1 MYLFPLLQTL
11 MSRLVMSGNVEV
23 EYESGKLTQPAT
35 QVSNHDF
42 SSSSTPAGD
51 GWQIV
56 SASVRGT
63 AHERNDASNQDKF
76 SWWQPAGDM
85 TFAVLCVADGHGG
98 SEYTRSDTGARLAVE
113 QAQMLLVNEVLPRI
127 KDGSA
132 HEDLVQFKKQ
142 LEHQLPKDL
151 PNRWRDS
158 VNQHAADHPI
168 TENRSSDVSEQ
179 NSKENQETEP
189 EIFPEQRYG
198 ATILAAL
205 LTPDLHIYIQLGDGD
220 ILTLS
225 AEGEV
230 TRPPFDKDS
239 HLLAN
244 HTTSLCSKEAW
255 RFVRIH
261 FQPIVSKPPVLVML
275 ATDGYVNSF
284 AEDAAF
290 KQVAIDFCD
299 AIHHDG
305 PTHVASQLIGWLKET
320 SRAGSGDDI
329 SVVVATL
336 KDPLEQRKGA
346 AP

>member
-1 MYLFPLLQTL
+1 MALETGHN
-11 MSRLVMSGNVEV
+11 S
-23 EYESGKLTQPAT
+23 
-35 QVSNHDF
+35 
-42 SSSSTPAGD
+42 SSSSTSPAN

-56 SASVRGT
+56 SATVRGA
-63 AHERNDASNQDKF
+63 AHERNDAPNQDKF
-76 SWWQPAGDM
+76 SWWQAAGDM

-132 HEDLVQFKKQ
+132 REDMAQFKKQ
-142 LEHQLPKDL
+142 LAHQLPKDL
-151 PNRWRDS
+151 LNRWLNS
-158 VNQHAADHPI
+158 VSQHADDHPI
-168 TENRSSDVSEQ
+168 SGNGSSDS
-179 NSKENQETEP
+179 NAENPKKIQE
-189 EIFPEQRYG
+189 ISPEQRYG
-198 ATILAAL
+198 TTILAAL
-205 LTPDLHIYIQLGDGD
+205 LTPTLHLYIQLGDGD

-230 TRPPFDKDS
+230 TRPPFEKDG

-261 FQPIVSKPPVLVML
+261 FQPIVTKPPVLVML

-290 KQVAIDFCD
+290 KQVARDFCD

-305 PTHVASQLIGWLKET
+305 PAHVASQLIGWLKET
-320 SRAGSGDDI
+320 SHAGSGDDI
-329 SVVVATL
+329 SVVVATNKNQL
-336 KDPLEQRKGA
+336 G
-346 AP
+346 

>member
-1 MYLFPLLQTL
+1 MYPFRLLRILT
-11 MSRLVMSGNVEV
+11 SRWVMSGNVEA
-23 EYESGKLTQPAT
+23 ESECKKLTKRSPPET
-35 QVSNHDF
+35 EHNF
-42 SSSSTPAGD
+42 SSSSASAAD

-56 SASVRGT
+56 SATVRGAT
-63 AHERNDASNQDKF
+63 HERNDAPNQDKL

-127 KDGSA
+127 MDGSA
-132 HEDLVQFKKQ
+132 RENLAQFKKQ

-151 PNRWRDS
+151 LRRWRDS
-158 VNQHAADHPI
+158 VKQHASDYPI
-168 TENRSSDVSEQ
+168 TENRSSDLSEQ
-179 NSKENQETEP
+179 DSKEDLETEP
-189 EIFPEQRYG
+189 EIPPDQRYG

-205 LTPDLHIYIQLGDGD
+205 LTPDLHLYIQLGDGD

-230 TRPPFDKDS
+230 TRPPFEKDG
-239 HLLAN
+239 HLIAN

-261 FQPIVSKPPVLVML
+261 FQPIVTKPPLLVML
-275 ATDGYVNSF
+275 ATDGYANSF

-290 KQVAIDFCD
+290 KQAARDFYD
-299 AIHHDG
+299 AIRQDG
-305 PTHVASQLIGWLKET
+305 PAHVASQLIGWLRET
-320 SRAGSGDDI
+320 SHAGSGDDI
-329 SVVVATL
+329 SVVVATN
-336 KDPLEQRKGA
+336 KDQLG
-346 AP
+346 